1 MAIQIEFS
9 GYINE
14 VKKFEWG
21 TVYDISHAQRQ
32 QSESGQWETVGY
44 DYFSVIGDPG
54 FEKDQRVTVKGR
66 LKTKKYDKRDGTKG
80 TTLEVRAEYIEL
92 VKNAKADANAP
103 F

>member
-32 QSESGQWETVGY
+32 QNESGQWETVGY

-80 TTLEVRAEYIEL
+80 TTLEIRAEYIEL

>member
-1 MAIQIEFS
+1 MAIQIEFV

-21 TVYDISHAQRQ
+21 TVYDISHAQRK
-32 QSESGQWETVGY
+32 QSENGKWETDGY

-66 LKTKKYDKRDGTKG
+66 LKTKRYEKRNGEKG
-80 TTLEVRAEYIEL
+80 LSLEVRAESIEL
-92 VKNAKADANAP
+92 FKSSKADAP

>member
-1 MAIQIEFS
+1 MAIQIEFT

-32 QSESGQWETVGY
+32 QTEGGEWETAGY
-44 DYFSVIGDPG
+44 DYFSVIGEPG
-54 FEKDQRVTVKGR
+54 FEKNQRVVVRGR
-66 LKTKKYDKRDGTKG
+66 LKTKRYETKTGDKATK
-80 TTLEVRAEYIEL
+80 LEVRAESIDP
-92 VKNAKADANAP
+92 VSANKNDNNAP

>member
-32 QSESGQWETVGY
+32 QNEGGQWETVGY

-92 VKNAKADANAP
+92 VKNAKAEANAP

>member
-32 QSESGQWETVGY
+32 QNESGQWETVGY

-54 FEKDQRVTVKGR
+54 FEKDMRVTVKGR

-92 VKNAKADANAP
+92 VKNAKAETNAP

>member
-1 MAIQIEFS
+1 MSIQIEFS

-21 TVYDISHAQRQ
+21 TVYDISHAQRLQ
-32 QSESGQWETVGY
+32 NDSGEWETAGY

-54 FEKDQRVTVKGR
+54 FDKDQRVTVTGR
-66 LKTKKYDKRDGTKG
+66 LKTKRYEKKDGG
-80 TTLEVRAEYIEL
+80 TGVKLEVRADSI
-92 VKNAKADANAP
+92 VPFAKQDIDAP

>member
-1 MAIQIEFS
+1 MAIQIEFT

-21 TVYDISHAQRQ
+21 TVYDISHAQRLQ
-32 QSESGQWETVGY
+32 NDSGEWETSGY

-54 FEKDQRVTVKGR
+54 LEKNKRVTVTGR
-66 LKTKKYDKRDGTKG
+66 LKTKRYEKKDGG
-80 TTLEVRAEYIEL
+80 TGVKLEVRAESIVPYQ
-92 VKNAKADANAP
+92 KQDADAP